1 MDFYFDRQRSDFERN
16 KHKSNF
22 MVSFLQNSIS
32 LIEVLHHHSRHSRH
46 LRHSNHTGSKLNVLF
61 LSKGVFPNYRNYF
74 VGFLLNVGIDILFL
88 EDFRQDIFTRHFFCG
103 FP

>member
-1 MDFYFDRQRSDFERN
+1 
-16 KHKSNF
+16 

-88 EDFRQDIFTRHFFCG
+88 EDFRQDIFTRHFF
-103 FP
+103 FAVFLSQNKNPLLPQKTVPQ